1 MKIREIMSTPVHLIG
16 SEEPISRARNLMLKY
31 NISRL
36 VVIKEQLPEEE
47 SSKSSEVIP
56 IGIVTKADISQ
67 RLDQAEPKWR
77 RRPIDNIPI
86 SIIMTPDPVT
96 IYPEATPKQAAVLLL
111 ENKISGIPVV
121 KSESDNNVMGIITKL
136 DLIRYYSTLENN
148 SGVKDIMDDFFVTV
162 HRHHSISHVI
172 HEMKSNDV
180 DRVIVIDDNNKPVGT
195 ITTTNLALHKM
206 TNPKGGLPVKD
217 VKMARKNRDGGE
229 KTFRS
234 IKEVSIV
241 AEDVMSEP
249 IITLDE
255 NSKAVEAAKIM
266 ADERINGIPI
276 VNKEIIGIVNAKK
289 IIAAIAEI

>member
-1 MKIREIMSTPVHLIG
+1 MKVREIMSTPVHLIG

-31 NISRL
+31 DISRL
-36 VVIKEQLPEEE
+36 VVIKEQFAEEE
-47 SSKSSEVIP
+47 SSKPSVVP
-56 IGIVTKADISQ
+56 IGIVTKADISH

-77 RRPIDNIPI
+77 RRPIANIPI
-86 SIIMTPDPVT
+86 SVIMTPDPVT
-96 IYPEATPKQAAVLLL
+96 IYPEATPKQAAELLL
-111 ENKISGIPVV
+111 ENRISGIPVV
-121 KSESDNNVMGIITKL
+121 KSELDKNVMGIVTKL
-136 DLIRYYSTLENN
+136 DLIRYYSNLENN
-148 SGVKDIMDDFFVTV
+148 SGVKDIMDNFFVTV

-180 DRVIVIDDNNKPVGT
+180 DRVIVVDDMNKPAGI

-206 TNPKGGLPVKD
+206 TNPKGELPIKD
-217 VKMARKNRDGGE
+217 VKMARKNRNGGE

-249 IITLDE
+249 IITLAE

-266 ADERINGIPI
+266 VTEHINGIPI
-276 VNKEIIGIVNAKK
+276 VNKEIIGIANAKK

>member
-1 MKIREIMSTPVHLIG
+1 MKVREIMSTPVYIIG

-36 VVIKEQLPEEE
+36 VVIKEKLSEEA
-47 SSKSSEVIP
+47 SSKSSEAIP

-67 RLDQAEPKWR
+67 RLDQAEPMWR

-86 SIIMTPDPVT
+86 SVIMTHDPVT
-96 IYPEATPKQAAVLLL
+96 IHPEATPKQAAELLL

-121 KSESDNNVMGIITKL
+121 KSESDNNVIGIITKL

-148 SGVKDIMDDFFVTV
+148 SGVKDIMNDFFVTV
-162 HRHHSISHVI
+162 HRHHSICHVI
-172 HEMKSNDV
+172 HEMKNNDV

-206 TNPKGGLPVKD
+206 TNPKGGLPIKD

-229 KTFRS
+229 RTFRS

-266 ADERINGIPI
+266 VDERINGIPI
-276 VNKEIIGIVNAKK
+276 VNNEIIGIVNAQK
-289 IIAAIAEI
+289 IIAEIAEI

>member
-1 MKIREIMSTPVHLIG
+1 
-16 SEEPISRARNLMLKY
+16 MLKY

-36 VVIKEQLPEEE
+36 VVIKEKLSEKE

-56 IGIVTKADISQ
+56 IGIVTKADISH
-67 RLDQAEPKWR
+67 RLDQAEPQWR
-77 RRPIDNIPI
+77 RRPIANIPI
-86 SIIMTPDPVT
+86 SVIMTHDPIT
-96 IYPEATPKQAAVLLL
+96 IYPEATPKQAAELLL

-121 KSESDNNVMGIITKL
+121 KSESDNNIIGIVTKL

-180 DRVIVIDDNNKPVGT
+180 DRVIVIDDNNKPVGI

-206 TNPKGGLPVKD
+206 TNPKGGLPQKD

-255 NSKAVEAAKIM
+255 NSKAVEAAEIM
-266 ADERINGIPI
+266 VDKHINGIPI
-276 VNKEIIGIVNAKK
+276 VNNEIIGIVYAQK
-289 IIAAIAEI
+289 IIAKIAEI

>member
-16 SEEPISRARNLMLKY
+16 SDEPISRARNLMLKY

-36 VVIKEQLPEEE
+36 VVIKEQLAEEE

-67 RLDQAEPKWR
+67 RLDQAEPQWR

-86 SIIMTPDPVT
+86 SVIMTHDPIT
-96 IYPEATPKQAAVLLL
+96 IYPEATPKQAAELLL

-121 KSESDNNVMGIITKL
+121 KSESDNNIIGIVTKL

-148 SGVKDIMDDFFVTV
+148 SGVKDIMNDFFVTV

-206 TNPKGGLPVKD
+206 TNPKGGLPQKD

-229 KTFRS
+229 RTFRS

-266 ADERINGIPI
+266 VDKHINGIPI
-276 VNKEIIGIVNAKK
+276 VNNEIIGIVNALK
-289 IIAAIAEI
+289 IIAEIAEI

>member
-1 MKIREIMSTPVHLIG
+1 MKIREIMNTPVHLIG

-36 VVIKEQLPEEE
+36 VVIKEKLSEKE

-56 IGIVTKADISQ
+56 IGIVTKADISH
-67 RLDQAEPKWR
+67 RLDQAEPQWR
-77 RRPIDNIPI
+77 RRPIANIPI
-86 SIIMTPDPVT
+86 SVIMTHDPIT
-96 IYPEATPKQAAVLLL
+96 IYPEATPKQAAELLL

-121 KSESDNNVMGIITKL
+121 KSESDNNIIGIVTKL

-180 DRVIVIDDNNKPVGT
+180 DRVIVIDDNNKPVGI

-206 TNPKGGLPVKD
+206 TNPKGGLPQKD

-255 NSKAVEAAKIM
+255 NSKAVEAAEIM
-266 ADERINGIPI
+266 VDKHINGIPI
-276 VNKEIIGIVNAKK
+276 VNNEIIGIVYAQK
-289 IIAAIAEI
+289 IIAKIAEI

>member
-1 MKIREIMSTPVHLIG
+1 MCIIKSGNSNVLI
-16 SEEPISRARNLMLKY
+16 
-31 NISRL
+31 
-36 VVIKEQLPEEE
+36 VVIKEQLAEEE

-67 RLDQAEPKWR
+67 RLDQAEPQWR

-86 SIIMTPDPVT
+86 SVIMTHDPIT
-96 IYPEATPKQAAVLLL
+96 IYPEATPKQAAELLI

-121 KSESDNNVMGIITKL
+121 KSESDNNIIGIVTKL

-148 SGVKDIMDDFFVTV
+148 SWVKDIMNDFFITV

-180 DRVIVIDDNNKPVGT
+180 DRVIVIDDKNKPVGI
-195 ITTTNLALHKM
+195 ITTTNFALHKM
-206 TNPKGGLPVKD
+206 INPKGGLPQKD

-229 KTFRS
+229 RTFRS

-241 AEDVMSEP
+241 AEDIMSEP

-266 ADERINGIPI
+266 VDKHINGIPI
-276 VNKEIIGIVNAKK
+276 VNNEIIGIVNALK
-289 IIAAIAEI
+289 IIAKIAEI

>member
-96 IYPEATPKQAAVLLL
+96 IYPEATPKQVAVLLL
-111 ENKISGIPVV
+111 ENKISGIPVI
-121 KSESDNNVMGIITKL
+121 KSESDNNVMGIVTKL

-206 TNPKGGLPVKD
+206 TNPKGGLPIKD